1 MGALTITVAAVL
13 SLAMQQS
20 SFVGVVRDSTN
31 SEPVAFARVTV
42 ADEEAR
48 VRETVADRFGA
59 FVLAGLGPGETVVEV
74 RALGYE
80 LWRGEYPELP
90 TVAVRVLMQRAPVPL
105 DSIVVGAET
114 RAGNPLS
121 ASRGAFLIDSAL
133 VRVQPVILETDILR
147 STLIS
152 PSASAP
158 SDWVSVPYVRGGASY
173 GTPVLLDGMRLF
185 NPFHVGGFLSAFN
198 AEAISRVTLLTGSS
212 GDAQPIGS
220 LSGAIDIAT
229 RDGDRDRR
237 RIGGSLGIASTRLSA
252 EGPIGRDVSY
262 LVDARRTYI
271 DLVTMGLERVGVVE
285 RGWPYSF
292 GDVHAKITAD
302 LGGIDRLSITGYF
315 NDEALETQPS
325 VNSQGF
331 ITESSTVGWRNGAI
345 AAHYRDR
352 FGAGTLFDVTVS
364 HSGFSG
370 DYLFHGPP
378 DALGLPREDT
388 VAIALGR
395 MGESQLDLRA
405 AHFVGLATIIT
416 GLQARRFHADH
427 VGYGT
432 GRDGGHPDGLFA
444 PFGVNRR
451 QTRLAGYA
459 NARMAL
465 SGRWRARVG
474 ARADHFPELET
485 TFSPFLELAHEGT
498 WWNAWVTMSRSYQAL
513 SSLRNDESLFSSLL
527 AFDLLAPV
535 ATGPVPRNTELTI
548 GWAGR
553 RGTLQVRLEAYARRL
568 SNLRVLPLGFNPAQE
583 PILGDDSRRV
593 VGRGTASGIET
604 SVSWAGWREVGVVG
618 SYRWATASR
627 TAADETFTPRIHRD
641 HEGEVSASWTRG
653 ASTWSVR
660 FSARSGQPW
669 TPVLAI
675 FPFVDYRSPDSDAL
689 SITDDVTHLAG
700 PYNSEKL
707 PPHVRIDVGWRSSKS
722 VGWFGGGTLRPFVSV
737 ANLFSLPNV
746 VGALPDREFGRTS
759 EFVFAPQL
767 PMLPF
772 AGLEFRF

>member
-1 MGALTITVAAVL
+1 MVAAVL
-13 SLAMQQS
+13 SLVLQQS
-20 SFVGVVRDSTN
+20 SFIGVVRDSTN

-42 ADEEAR
+42 TDEETG

-59 FVLAGLGPGETVVEV
+59 FVLAGLEPGEAAVEV
-74 RALGYE
+74 RALGYK
-80 LWRGEYPELP
+80 LWRGEYRELP
-90 TVAVRVLMQRAPVPL
+90 TAAVRVLLQRSPVPL
-105 DSIVVGAET
+105 DSIVVGAEI

-133 VRVQPVILETDILR
+133 VRVQPVILETDVLR

-173 GTPVLLDGMRLF
+173 GTPVLLDGVRLF

-212 GDAQPIGS
+212 GDAQSIGS

-229 RDGDRDRR
+229 RDGDRERR
-237 RIGGSLGIASTRLSA
+237 RIGGSLGIASTRLSV
-252 EGPIGRDVSY
+252 EGPIGRSVSY

-271 DLVTMGLERVGVVE
+271 DLVTKGLEGMGVME

-302 LGGIDRLSITGYF
+302 LGGVGRLSFTGYL

-325 VNSQGF
+325 INSQGF
-331 ITESSTVGWRNGAI
+331 ITESSTVGWGNGAI
-345 AAHYRDR
+345 AAHYRGR
-352 FGAGTLFDVTVS
+352 IGAGTLFDVTVG

-370 DYLFHGPP
+370 DYVFHGPP
-378 DALGLPREDT
+378 HALGLPREDT

-395 MGESQLDLRA
+395 MSESQLDVRV
-405 AHFVGLATIIT
+405 AHFVGLIT
-416 GLQARRFHADH
+416 MNTGVQARRFHTDH
-427 VGYGT
+427 IGYGT
-432 GRDGGHPDGLFA
+432 GTDGGHPDGLFG
-444 PFGVNRR
+444 PFRVNRK

-459 NARMAL
+459 NARLAL
-465 SGRWRARVG
+465 SSRWFARVG
-474 ARADHFPELET
+474 ARADHFPGLET
-485 TFSPFLELAHEGT
+485 TLAPFLELAHEDT
-498 WWNAWVTMSRSYQAL
+498 SWNAWVTTSRSYQAL

-527 AFDLLAPV
+527 AFDLLVPV
-535 ATGPVPRNTELTI
+535 ATGPIPQNTELTI

-553 RGTLQVRLEAYARRL
+553 QGTLQVRLEAYTRSL
-568 SNLRVLPLGFNPAQE
+568 KDLRVLPLGFNPAQE

-593 VGRGTASGIET
+593 VGRGAASGIET
-604 SVSWAGWREVGVVG
+604 SVSWAGWRGVGVVG

-627 TAADETFTPRIHRD
+627 TVAEATFTPRVHRD

-653 ASTWSVR
+653 TSTWSLR

-669 TPVLAI
+669 TPVLAV
-675 FPFVDYRSPDSDAL
+675 FPFVDYRSPDSDA
-689 SITDDVTHLAG
+689 SIITDDVTHLAG
-700 PYNSEKL
+700 PYNSERL